1 VTTLAYYLAVA
12 IGGALGAVSR
22 YWMISWVESLS
33 AVQAGQFRFPWGTL
47 AVNVLGSLLIGIL
60 FVLISEKAL
69 ISAEWRAILVVGYIG
84 AFTTFSTF
92 SLDALLLMQHGQL
105 LQAAAYIVS
114 SVLVCIL
121 FAWLGIAAA
130 RAV

>member
-1 VTTLAYYLAVA
+1 MTLAYYLAVA
-12 IGGALGAVSR
+12 IGGAFGAVSR
-22 YWMISWVESLS
+22 YWMISFVEGFSL
-33 AVQAGQFRFPWGTL
+33 VEPGQLRFPWGTL
-47 AVNVLGSLLIGIL
+47 VVNVLGSLLIGIL
-60 FVLISEKAL
+60 FVLITEKAL

-92 SLDALLLMQHGQL
+92 SLDALMLMQHGQI

-121 FAWLGIAAA
+121 FAWLGVLGM
-130 RAV
+130 RAF